1 MFIPLRT
8 TEPSHRLF
16 TPHADYKMARSQ
28 PIVPLARTEVPRAV
42 LAFPIAFQ
50 ATAEGASLVAVMG
63 LTTERNLFVTADNRW
78 AGAYVPAIFRGY
90 PFALGNTEDGRQ
102 VVCIDEDSGCLRE
115 GPGAKPLFDEND
127 QPAPFLRE
135 IMGFLQQLARDRQA
149 TMAGV
154 ATLEKHGLLEAWPI
168 TIKAGERETNVTGLL
183 RINESALNALEPAAL
198 AEVRDAGA
206 LPIAYGQ
213 LYSMGH
219 LRLLGK
225 MAEAHAKAAE
235 QMQQKMH
242 ENASM
247 FRDDDIS
254 FNFD

>member
-16 TPHADYKMARSQ
+16 TPRSDFKMARSQ

-50 ATAEGASLVAVMG
+50 ATPEGACLVAVMG
-63 LTTERNLFVTADNRW
+63 LTTERNLFVTGDNRW

-90 PFALGNTEDGRQ
+90 PFALGTTEDGRQ
-102 VVCIDEDSGCLRE
+102 VVCVDEDSDCLRDS
-115 GPGAKPLFDEND
+115 PGAKPLFDDNG
-127 QPAPFLRE
+127 QAAPFLRQV
-135 IMGFLQQLARDRQA
+135 MGFLQQLARDRQA

-154 ATLEKHGLLEAWPI
+154 AALEKHGLLEEWPI
-168 TIKAGERETNVTGLL
+168 TIKAGETETNISGLL
-183 RINESALNALEPAAL
+183 RINETALNALEPAVL
-198 AEVRDAGA
+198 AEIRDASA

-235 QMQQKMH
+235 RMQQNMH